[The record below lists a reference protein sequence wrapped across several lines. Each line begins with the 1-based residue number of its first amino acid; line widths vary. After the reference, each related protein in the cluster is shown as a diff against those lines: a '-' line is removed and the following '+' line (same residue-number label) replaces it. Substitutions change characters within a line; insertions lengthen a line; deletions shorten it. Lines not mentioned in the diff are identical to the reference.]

1 MLLVVTSLSVTAFAQ
16 STQPAADIVYK
27 GKDRLIISPKA
38 GNHTGTDLFGD
49 FKGVMPGDTLTE
61 TVTFRN
67 ESTTTRTDYVKL
79 YIVAVPHGADNLPVD
94 GHIADVDEMNEFL
107 SNFTMTV
114 AQGGKGIFNG
124 KPDEVGTFG
133 GNGCLLGTFRKED
146 KIKALESLD
155 KVGILDKAYM
165 RADQLS
171 GVQQQRVAL
180 ARAIVTNPKV
190 MLLDEPLSNLDPKL
204 RETMRFEIKELQKKF
219 NFTIIFVTHDQSE
232 AMALSDR
239 MMVMDMGNIVQI
251 GTPTELYNRPVNRFV
266 HKFLGQS
273 TFTDVVIQDGKVY
286 AKGDMAHPLPVA
298 LPENGEREMVMA
310 TRPNQIEMNH
320 TDGYKTKVEKRIFL
334 TNYTEYLVRVGD
346 QLLQVQTPHRNAF
359 AQGETCYLKFPGI
372 MWYGREDEQAE
383 AERNRRQLV

>member
-1 MLLVVTSLSVTAFAQ
+1 MDQIVLSHVTKTFTTKTLGTVTAVNDFNLTIKEGECFSFLGPSGCGKTTTLRMIAGFEDLSQGEIHLCGKPVSIKSKNLYVPPEDRGLGMVFQSFAVWPHMNIFENVAFPLRVRKVPKAEMAERVKMALKHTSL
-16 STQPAADIVYK
+16 DGMEKVY
-27 GKDRLIISPKA
+27 P
-38 GNHTGTDLFGD
+38 GN
-49 FKGVMPGDTLTE
+49 
-61 TVTFRN
+61 
-67 ESTTTRTDYVKL
+67 
-79 YIVAVPHGADNLPVD
+79 
-94 GHIADVDEMNEFL
+94 
-107 SNFTMTV
+107 
-114 AQGGKGIFNG
+114 
-124 KPDEVGTFG
+124 
-133 GNGCLLGTFRKED
+133 
-146 KIKALESLD
+146 
-155 KVGILDKAYM
+155 
-165 RADQLS
+165 LS
-171 GVQQQRVAL
+171 GGQQQRIAL

-273 TFTDVVIQDGKVY
+273 TFTDVILQDGKAY
-286 AKGDMAHPLPVA
+286 ARGDTEQPLPVA

-310 TRPNQIEMNH
+310 TRPNQIDMNR
-320 TDGYKTKVEKRIFL
+320 TEGYKTKVEKRIFL

-372 MWYGREDEQAE
+372 MWYGKEDEAAE

>member
-1 MLLVVTSLSVTAFAQ
+1 MDQIVLSHVTKTFTTKTLGTVTAVNDFNLTIKEGECFSFLGPSGCGKTTTLRMIAGFEDRSQGEIPLCGKPVSIKSKNLYVPPEDRGLGMVFQSFAVWPHMNIFENVAFPLRVRKVPKAEMAERVKMALKHTSL
-16 STQPAADIVYK
+16 DGMEKVY
-27 GKDRLIISPKA
+27 P
-38 GNHTGTDLFGD
+38 GN
-49 FKGVMPGDTLTE
+49 
-61 TVTFRN
+61 
-67 ESTTTRTDYVKL
+67 
-79 YIVAVPHGADNLPVD
+79 
-94 GHIADVDEMNEFL
+94 
-107 SNFTMTV
+107 
-114 AQGGKGIFNG
+114 
-124 KPDEVGTFG
+124 
-133 GNGCLLGTFRKED
+133 
-146 KIKALESLD
+146 
-155 KVGILDKAYM
+155 
-165 RADQLS
+165 LS
-171 GVQQQRVAL
+171 GGQQQRIAL

-273 TFTDVVIQDGKVY
+273 TFTDVILQDGKAY
-286 AKGDMAHPLPVA
+286 ARGDMEQPLPVA

-310 TRPNQIEMNH
+310 TRPNQIDMNR
-320 TDGYKTKVEKRIFL
+320 TEGYKTKVEKRIFL

>member
-1 MLLVVTSLSVTAFAQ
+1 MDQIVLSHVTKTFTTKTLGTVTAVNDFNLTIKEGECFSFLGPSGCGKTTTLRMIAGFEDLSQGEIHLCGKPVSIKSKNLYVPPEDRGLGMVFQSFAVWPHMNIFENVAFPLRVRKVPKAEMAERVKMALKHTSL
-16 STQPAADIVYK
+16 DGMEKVY
-27 GKDRLIISPKA
+27 P
-38 GNHTGTDLFGD
+38 GN
-49 FKGVMPGDTLTE
+49 
-61 TVTFRN
+61 
-67 ESTTTRTDYVKL
+67 
-79 YIVAVPHGADNLPVD
+79 
-94 GHIADVDEMNEFL
+94 
-107 SNFTMTV
+107 
-114 AQGGKGIFNG
+114 
-124 KPDEVGTFG
+124 
-133 GNGCLLGTFRKED
+133 
-146 KIKALESLD
+146 
-155 KVGILDKAYM
+155 
-165 RADQLS
+165 LS
-171 GVQQQRVAL
+171 GGQQQRIAL

-273 TFTDVVIQDGKVY
+273 TFTDVILQDGKAY
-286 AKGDMAHPLPVA
+286 ARGDMEQPLPVA

-310 TRPNQIEMNH
+310 TRPNQIDMNR
-320 TDGYKTKVEKRIFL
+320 TEGYKTRVEKRIFL

-372 MWYGREDEQAE
+372 MWYGKEDEAAE

>member
-1 MLLVVTSLSVTAFAQ
+1 MDQIVLSHVTKTFTTKTLGTVTAVNDFNLTIKEGECFSFLGPSGCGKTTTLRMIAGFEDLSQGEIHLCGKPVSIKSKNLYVPPEDRGLGMVFQSFAVWPHMNIFENVAFPLRVRKVPKAEMAERVKMALKHTSL
-16 STQPAADIVYK
+16 
-27 GKDRLIISPKA
+27 
-38 GNHTGTDLFGD
+38 
-49 FKGVMPGDTLTE
+49 
-61 TVTFRN
+61 
-67 ESTTTRTDYVKL
+67 
-79 YIVAVPHGADNLPVD
+79 D
-94 GHIADVDEMNEFL
+94 GM
-107 SNFTMTV
+107 
-114 AQGGKGIFNG
+114 
-124 KPDEVGTFG
+124 
-133 GNGCLLGTFRKED
+133 
-146 KIKALESLD
+146 D
-155 KVGILDKAYM
+155 KVYPGN
-165 RADQLS
+165 LS
-171 GVQQQRVAL
+171 GGQQQRIAL

-273 TFTDVVIQDGKVY
+273 TFTDVILQDGKAY
-286 AKGDMAHPLPVA
+286 ARGDMEQPLPVA

-310 TRPNQIEMNH
+310 TRPNQIDMNR
-320 TDGYKTKVEKRIFL
+320 TEGYKTKVEKRIFL

-372 MWYGREDEQAE
+372 MWYGKEDEAAE

>member
-1 MLLVVTSLSVTAFAQ
+1 MDQIVLSHVTKTFTTKTLGTVTAVNDFNLTIKEGECFSFLGPSGCGKTTTLRMIAGFEDLSQGEIHLCGKPVSIKSKNLYVPPEDRGLGMVFQSFAVWPHMNIFENVAFPLRVRKVPKAEMAERVKMALKHTSL
-16 STQPAADIVYK
+16 DGMEKVY
-27 GKDRLIISPKA
+27 P
-38 GNHTGTDLFGD
+38 GN
-49 FKGVMPGDTLTE
+49 
-61 TVTFRN
+61 
-67 ESTTTRTDYVKL
+67 L
-79 YIVAVPHGADNLPVD
+79 Y
-94 GHIADVDEMNEFL
+94 
-107 SNFTMTV
+107 
-114 AQGGKGIFNG
+114 GG
-124 KPDEVGTFG
+124 
-133 GNGCLLGTFRKED
+133 
-146 KIKALESLD
+146 
-155 KVGILDKAYM
+155 
-165 RADQLS
+165 
-171 GVQQQRVAL
+171 QQQRIAL

-273 TFTDVVIQDGKVY
+273 TFTDVILQDGKAY
-286 AKGDMAHPLPVA
+286 ARGDMEQPLPVA

-310 TRPNQIEMNH
+310 TRPNQIDMNR
-320 TDGYKTKVEKRIFL
+320 TEGYKTKVEKRIFL

-372 MWYGREDEQAE
+372 MWYGKEDEAAE

>member
-1 MLLVVTSLSVTAFAQ
+1 MDQIVLSHVTKTFTTKTLGTVTAVNDFNLTIKEGECFSFLGPSGCGKTTTLRMIAGFEDLSQGEIHLCGKPVSIKSKNLYVPPEDRGLGMVFQSFAVWPHMNIFENVAFPLRVRKVPKAEMAERVKMALKHTSL
-16 STQPAADIVYK
+16 DGMEKVY
-27 GKDRLIISPKA
+27 P
-38 GNHTGTDLFGD
+38 GN
-49 FKGVMPGDTLTE
+49 
-61 TVTFRN
+61 
-67 ESTTTRTDYVKL
+67 
-79 YIVAVPHGADNLPVD
+79 
-94 GHIADVDEMNEFL
+94 
-107 SNFTMTV
+107 
-114 AQGGKGIFNG
+114 
-124 KPDEVGTFG
+124 
-133 GNGCLLGTFRKED
+133 
-146 KIKALESLD
+146 
-155 KVGILDKAYM
+155 
-165 RADQLS
+165 LS
-171 GVQQQRVAL
+171 GGQQQRIAL

-273 TFTDVVIQDGKVY
+273 TFTDVILQDGKAY
-286 AKGDMAHPLPVA
+286 ARGDMEQPLPVA

-310 TRPNQIEMNH
+310 TRPNQIDMNR
-320 TDGYKTKVEKRIFL
+320 TEGYKTKVEKRIFL

-372 MWYGREDEQAE
+372 MWYGKEDEADE